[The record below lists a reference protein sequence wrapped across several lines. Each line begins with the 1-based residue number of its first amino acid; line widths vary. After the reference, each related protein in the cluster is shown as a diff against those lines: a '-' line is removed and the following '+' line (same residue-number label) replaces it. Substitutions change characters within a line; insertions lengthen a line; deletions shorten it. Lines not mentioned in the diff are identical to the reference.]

1 MNWIAIVVGVII
13 LIPLSVIINGYRGT
27 MQKNMVMLSYDTTLE
42 VAFMPSVLITGASRG
57 IGRAAALAFAKAGW
71 WVAANYNNSRE
82 QALSL
87 VEEIKAIGG
96 TAIAIQCD
104 VSDYD
109 ACRNMIKQAEAAFG
123 HIDALVNN
131 AGISCDMLFSD
142 TRPQDW
148 RRTFSI
154 NTDGVYN
161 CCHIIADSMISRKKG
176 AIVNVSSI
184 WGVTGASCEV
194 AYSASKAAVIGF
206 TKALAKELG
215 PSNIRVN
222 CVAPGVI
229 DTEMNANL
237 TPEDIAVLSDETPLC
252 RIGTAEEAAQAILF
266 LASDKAS
273 FITGAVL
280 GVNGGLVI

>member
-1 MNWIAIVVGVII
+1 MIMLYQYKRI
-13 LIPLSVIINGYRGT
+13 L
-27 MQKNMVMLSYDTTLE
+27 LE
-42 VAFMPSVLITGASRG
+42 EKEKIMPSVLITGASRG

-71 WVAANYNNSRE
+71 WVAANYNRAQAE
-82 QALSL
+82 ALSL
-87 VEEIKAIGG
+87 VSEIKAMGG

-104 VSDYD
+104 VSNHD
-109 ACRNMIKQAEAAFG
+109 ACAAMVRQAEDAFG

-131 AGISCDMLFSD
+131 AGISCDMMFTD
-142 TRPQDW
+142 TSPHIW
-148 RRTFSI
+148 RHTFAV
-154 NTDGVYN
+154 NVDGAYN
-161 CCHIIADSMISRKKG
+161 CCRAVLDGMIYRKSG

-194 AYSASKAAVIGF
+194 AYSASKAAIIGL

-215 PSNIRVN
+215 PSGIRVN

-229 DTEMNANL
+229 DTDMNHNL
-237 TPEDIAVLSDETPLC
+237 TPDDIAELKDETPLC
-252 RIGTAEEAAQAILF
+252 RIGTPEEAAEAILF
-266 LASDKAS
+266 LASEKSS